1 MKLFLV
7 FTIAIIGLIACHTPS
22 LPDSGYVTLND
33 DVQKKWAI
41 RELGLLADST
51 FTDSSD
57 LNSILAFKAIH
68 KQGVITT
75 IEMDRAIQLYI
86 ENKIQTDAELHSIF
100 EIKQSSHVILL
111 LSGDGLWDKISASLL
126 IDKKSLKIVNI
137 AFEHVGETPGLG
149 GQINESA
156 FESQFIGTTINLES
170 NSFSLYQEAVKIIHG
185 KHKIDGITGATI
197 TSKGVIEMLNEGLA
211 KYKVYLQSS

>member
-57 LNSILAFKAIH
+57 LNSILAFKAID

-170 NSFSLYQEAVKIIHG
+170 NSFSLYQEAVKIING